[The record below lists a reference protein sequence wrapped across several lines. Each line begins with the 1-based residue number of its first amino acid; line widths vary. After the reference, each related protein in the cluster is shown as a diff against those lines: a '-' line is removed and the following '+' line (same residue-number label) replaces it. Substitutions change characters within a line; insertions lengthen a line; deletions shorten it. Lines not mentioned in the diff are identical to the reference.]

1 MTMSWHLGQFDHW
14 QIDPNPLL
22 LDLSPIHIR
31 ITWYGALFALGLI
44 ISYQLFGKL
53 WQGRAATL
61 RAEAQQPGL
70 AVQWQERLFTWIYL
84 SILLGARLGEVFFY
98 EWPHYRRNLW
108 EIPKIWQGGLSS
120 HGAMA
125 GMVIAV
131 CSFAHFH
138 ANNRYFR
145 SLKVTAFEIF
155 DLLALSATPCM
166 ACIRL
171 GNFLNQE
178 ILGTPTNRYWAVV
191 FLTPKDGSIST
202 PRHPVQLYEAIA
214 YLVIGLALWQIP
226 RPIIE
231 KRPGFIFGVFLIS
244 VFLAR
249 IALEHFKA
257 PLGLEGD
264 LYLLSRGQI
273 LSLPALVIGF
283 WLIARKAR
291 AAG

>member
-1 MTMSWHLGQFDHW
+1 MTMSWHLGRCDHW

-22 LDLSPIHIR
+22 LDLSSIHIR

-53 WQGRAATL
+53 WQRRAAAVC
-61 RAEAQQPGL
+61 AEAQQPGL
-70 AVQWQERLFTWIYL
+70 AAMWQERLFTWIYL

-98 EWPHYRRNLW
+98 EWPYYRAHLW
-108 EIPKIWQGGLSS
+108 EIPKIWRGGLSS

-131 CSFAHFH
+131 CSFARFH
-138 ANNRYFR
+138 SSNRSFG
-145 SLKVTAFEIF
+145 SLKITALEIF

-166 ACIRL
+166 ACIRF

-178 ILGTPTNRYWAVV
+178 ILGTPSNRYWAVV

-202 PRHPVQLYEAIA
+202 ARHPVQLYEAIA
-214 YLVIGLALWQIP
+214 YLMIGLALWQIP
-226 RPIIE
+226 KSMIE
-231 KRPGFIFGVFLIS
+231 KRPGLLFGIFLLS

-249 IALEHFKA
+249 IALEYFKA
-257 PLGLEGD
+257 PLAVEGD
-264 LYLLSRGQI
+264 HCILSRGQI
-273 LSLPALVIGF
+273 LSLPALAMGF
-283 WLIARKAR
+283 WLIASKAR
-291 AAG
+291 AAK